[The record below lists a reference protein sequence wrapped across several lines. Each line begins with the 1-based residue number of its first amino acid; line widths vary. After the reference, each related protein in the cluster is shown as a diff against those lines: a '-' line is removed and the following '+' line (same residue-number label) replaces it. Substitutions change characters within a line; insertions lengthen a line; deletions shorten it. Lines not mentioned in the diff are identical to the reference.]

1 MVDGVSR
8 FISFLFSPSKKV
20 DVLFLIEETDL
31 AAAGHKRRRRNY
43 SIQEEEG
50 KKNINTLEYTF
61 LLVFSTLLVCFPSSS
76 FHSSYKRV

>member
-31 AAAGHKRRRRNY
+31 AAAGHKRRRNY
-43 SIQEEEG
+43 SIQEEEEG
-50 KKNINTLEYTF
+50 KKY
-61 LLVFSTLLVCFPSSS
+61 
-76 FHSSYKRV
+76 